1 MKFFHQLV
9 AILVTLIWGTNFVVI
24 RYGLDELEPF
34 TFAALRF
41 ALVAFPL
48 VFFFPRPKTSWL
60 NLASYGLFIGFGQ
73 FGLLYWVMQENITP
87 GLASLILQ
95 MQVFFTVLLALLF
108 MGEKVR
114 PGQVIALCLSFS
126 GLALIFLH
134 TDGQTT
140 RLGVAVALVAA
151 ASWACGNMVV
161 KKAGAVDIL
170 GFIVWSSVFSLPP
183 LALIAWYRGGV
194 EGILL
199 NIQEASWMT
208 WTAVLWQ
215 SIGNTLVGYGLW
227 NLLLNRYSAA
237 IVTPW
242 ALLVPVFGMSASAV
256 LLAEPLFWWKLLAMA
271 LIFAGLALNMLAGRN
286 GVRSKPAA
294 VPPAT
299 HKHS

>member
-9 AILVTLIWGTNFVVI
+9 AVLVTFIWGTNFVII

-34 TFAALRF
+34 SFAALRF

-48 VFFFPRPKTSWL
+48 VFFLPRPKTSWL

-95 MQVFFTVLLALLF
+95 MQVFFTVLLARPF

-114 PGQVIALCLSFS
+114 PGQVLALCLSFS

-134 TDGQTT
+134 SDGQTT

-183 LALIAWYRGGV
+183 LILMAWYSEGV
-194 EGILL
+194 DGILL
-199 NIQEASWMT
+199 NIQEASWIT

-215 SIGNTLVGYGLW
+215 SIGNTLIGYGLW

-256 LLAEPLFWWKLLAMA
+256 LLAEPLAWWKLQAMA
-271 LIFAGLALNMLAGRN
+271 LIFSGLALNMLAARN
-286 GVRSKPAA
+286 GVKSKPAA
-294 VPPAT
+294 AQPAT
-299 HKHS
+299 HRHS

>member
-1 MKFFHQLV
+1 LKFFHQLV
-9 AILVTLIWGTNFVVI
+9 AVLVTFIWGTNFVII

-34 TFAALRF
+34 SFAALRF

-48 VFFFPRPKTSWL
+48 VFFLPRPKTSWL

-95 MQVFFTVLLALLF
+95 MQVFFTVLLARPF

-114 PGQVIALCLSFS
+114 PGQVLALCLSFS

-134 TDGQTT
+134 SDGQTT

-183 LALIAWYRGGV
+183 LILMAWYSEGV
-194 EGILL
+194 DGILL
-199 NIQEASWMT
+199 NIQEASWIT

-215 SIGNTLVGYGLW
+215 SIGNTLIGYGLW

-256 LLAEPLFWWKLLAMA
+256 LLAEPLAWWKLQAMA
-271 LIFAGLALNMLAGRN
+271 LIFSGLALNVLAARN
-286 GVRSKPAA
+286 GARSKPAA
-294 VPPAT
+294 AQPAT
-299 HKHS
+299 QRHS